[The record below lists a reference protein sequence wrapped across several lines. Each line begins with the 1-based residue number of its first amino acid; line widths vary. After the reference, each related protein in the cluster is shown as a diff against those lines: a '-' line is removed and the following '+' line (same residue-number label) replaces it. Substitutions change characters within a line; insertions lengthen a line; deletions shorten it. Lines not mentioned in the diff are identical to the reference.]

1 MTESIVHQLRLW
13 LETRRE
19 RLVRT
24 GIEITDRVPQPSS
37 NVPWKATI
45 GLVKDGV
52 LVSFTVWERTELQTE
67 LIVVDGVSGKTLR
80 SVDATP
86 EHPSE
91 IEAVLDIVVN
101 DLITGSYRQ
110 LGLRGLC

>member
-1 MTESIVHQLRLW
+1 MAESIVHQLRLW

-24 GIEITDRVPQPSS
+24 GIEITDRIPQPSS

-52 LVSFTVWERTELQTE
+52 LASFTVWERTELQTE
-67 LIVVDGVSGKTLR
+67 LIVVDGVSGETLR
-80 SVDATP
+80 SVDAIL

-91 IEAVLDIVVN
+91 IEAVLDIVMD

-110 LGLRGLC
+110 LG